1 VIYYNQG
8 KGNTEREVK
17 DMTNT
22 KTYRKE
28 FQYRGQQIN
37 YFNKVRANANVKN
50 ATMYITAD
58 GRKVVEYNY

>member
-1 VIYYNQG
+1 
-8 KGNTEREVK
+8 
-17 DMTNT
+17 MTNT